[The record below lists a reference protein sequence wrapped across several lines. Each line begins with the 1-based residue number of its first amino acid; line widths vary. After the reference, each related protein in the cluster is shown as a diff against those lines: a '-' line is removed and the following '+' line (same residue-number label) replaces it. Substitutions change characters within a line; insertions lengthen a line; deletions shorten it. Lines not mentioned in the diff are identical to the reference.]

1 MKNLG
6 NYHVKTVA
14 ESIRT
19 TRQQLNYS
27 QEYLA
32 AKLNVSQNTYSK
44 IELGNV
50 KLTLDRFFKICHVLE
65 IDPAEVINAD
75 KEFAA

>member
-1 MKNLG
+1 MSALVN
-6 NYHVKTVA
+6 HSVKTIA
-14 ESIRT
+14 ENIRN
-19 TRQQLNYS
+19 TRIRLAYS

-44 IELGNV
+44 IELGYV
-50 KLTLDRFFKICHVLE
+50 KLTLERFFKICRVLD

-75 KEFAA
+75 GVAA

>member
-1 MKNLG
+1 MSALVN
-6 NYHVKTVA
+6 HSVKTIA
-14 ESIRT
+14 ENIRN
-19 TRQQLNYS
+19 TRIRLAYS

-44 IELGNV
+44 IELGYV
-50 KLTLDRFFKICHVLE
+50 KLTLERFFKICRVLE

-75 KEFAA
+75 GVAA

>member
-1 MKNLG
+1 MSALVN
-6 NYHVKTVA
+6 HSVKTIA
-14 ESIRT
+14 ENIRN
-19 TRQQLNYS
+19 TRIRLAYS

-44 IELGNV
+44 IELGYV
-50 KLTLDRFFKICHVLE
+50 KLTLDRFFKICRVLE

-75 KEFAA
+75 GVTA